1 LRELDLR
8 VGIITNEYPPF
19 IFGGIGTFTQNLSQS
34 LAGQGV
40 DVVVIAGYPNKH
52 PVRVFDK
59 TRRLEILWLPRGP
72 LAPRHL
78 WFQLKNIDLIAREV
92 SKCDVVHGQD
102 SSAFPLLQLC
112 KKSGLKVPWAIT
124 FHTNPHAQLYYAI
137 KSVGRGTSL
146 TDLTTYLAGF
156 PLWDLTVRQHLKHA
170 DGLVCVSNSLRK
182 ELSKGYGFDFGRL
195 TAIHTCV
202 NTNELRTYSTS
213 NFQRRSKDRVRL
225 FYAGRLYYS
234 KGVLHLVRILAN
246 LIEERDIRNF
256 NLRIFGRGPLE
267 RVLRKYVAL
276 YSLRGNVAI
285 GGQVD
290 HQVLLR
296 ELTMSDIVCFPSLYE
311 ACPVLMIEAMSLG
324 KPVVAF
330 DLPFAR
336 EMLGNNEELLAK
348 GINDFS
354 KKLARLII
362 SGDERTS
369 LSRKMLERSEEF
381 DAQKIAT
388 EYQKVYNQLI

>member
-1 LRELDLR
+1 LR

-52 PVRVFDK
+52 PVRVSDK

-78 WFQLKNIDLIAREV
+78 WFQLKNIDLIAREI

-112 KKSGLKVPWAIT
+112 KKSGLKVPWTIT
-124 FHTNPHAQLYYAI
+124 FHTNPRAQLYYAI

-146 TDLTTYLAGF
+146 TDLTTYVAGF
-156 PLWDLTVRQHLKHA
+156 PLWDLTVRQHLKQA
-170 DGLVCVSNSLRK
+170 DGLVCVSNSLRE
-182 ELSKGYGFDFGRL
+182 ELSQGYRFDIGRL
-195 TAIHTCV
+195 SAIHTCV
-202 NTNELRTYSTS
+202 NINELRTHLTS
-213 NFQRRSKDRVRL
+213 NFERPSTDKVRL

-234 KGVLHLVRILAN
+234 KGALHLVRILAD
-246 LIEERDIRNF
+246 LVKERDTRDF
-256 NLRIFGRGPLE
+256 NLSIFGRGPIE
-267 RVLRKYVAL
+267 RALRKYVTQYL
-276 YSLRGNVAI
+276 PRENVAI
-285 GGQVD
+285 RGQVN
-290 HQVLLR
+290 HQILLR
-296 ELTMSDIVCFPSLYE
+296 ELAMSDIVCFPSLYE
-311 ACPVLMIEAMSLG
+311 ACPVIMIEAMSLG

-336 EMLGNNEELLAK
+336 EILGDTEELLAK
-348 GINDFS
+348 GISDFS

-362 SGDERTS
+362 SGDQRAS
-369 LSRKMLERSEEF
+369 LSRKMLGRSEEF
-381 DAQKIAT
+381 DAPKIAT
-388 EYQKVYNQLI
+388 RYQKVYERLI